1 MRGEGGNA
9 KKNTYKS
16 VQNSMDNHVGG
27 EGRGDM
33 AYGNVGI
40 EREACIKNVNVPL
53 GHNMK
58 IPVL

>member
-1 MRGEGGNA
+1 ML
-9 KKNTYKS
+9 KKQTYKS

-40 EREACIKNVNVPL
+40 EREACIENVNVPL